1 MNPFPT
7 RSKWCMTI
15 GPITL
20 QAREAFISSK
30 LPMKKEVVERMIWFM
45 VPRAKGSSMK
55 TSKECAAMQV
65 GEELWVWCNVYPK
78 QIKNIER
85 MILVL
90 YDELKKTPE
99 LV

>member
-7 RSKWCMTI
+7 CSKWSMTM

-20 QAREAFISSK
+20 QVREAFISSK

-85 MILVL
+85 RILVL
-90 YDELKKTPE
+90 YDELKKIQS
-99 LV
+99 